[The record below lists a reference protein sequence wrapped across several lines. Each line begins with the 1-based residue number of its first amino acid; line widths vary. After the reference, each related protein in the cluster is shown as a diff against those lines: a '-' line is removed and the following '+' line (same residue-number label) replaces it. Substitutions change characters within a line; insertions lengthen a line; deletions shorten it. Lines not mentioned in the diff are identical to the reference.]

1 MKVYDYE
8 ESNKVISE
16 AWKLAIKHLEDTLGA
31 QYKCNITENAMDKFW
46 DYVQQD
52 IECMKLC
59 PKCGEVDSE
68 GNFMTHS
75 LYNGGKEEVCYSCY
89 EDLGGEE

>member
-16 AWKLAIKHLEDTLGA
+16 AWKLAIKHLEDTLGD
-31 QYKCNITENAMDKFW
+31 QYKCNVTENAMDKFW

-52 IECMKLC
+52 IEFMKVC
-59 PKCGEVDSE
+59 PKCGKADSE

-75 LYNGGKEEVCYSCY
+75 LYKGGDTEVCYSCY
-89 EDLGGEE
+89 EDLGEE

>member
-8 ESNKVISE
+8 ESNKVISK
-16 AWKLAIKHLEDTLGA
+16 AWNLAIKHLEDTLGD
-31 QYKCNITENAMDKFW
+31 QYKCNVTENAMDKFW

-52 IECMKLC
+52 IVFMKSC
-59 PKCGEVDSE
+59 PKCGEADSE

-75 LYNGGKEEVCYSCY
+75 LYNGGNTEVCYSCY
-89 EDLGGEE
+89 EDLGEE

>member
-1 MKVYDYE
+1 MKVYDYK

-16 AWKLAIKHLEDTLGA
+16 AWKIAIKHLEDTLGD
-31 QYKCNITENAMDKFW
+31 QYKCNVTENAMDEFW

-52 IECMKLC
+52 IEFMKVC
-59 PKCGEVDSE
+59 PKCGEADGE

-75 LYNGGKEEVCYSCY
+75 LYKCGNTEVCYSCY
-89 EDLGGEE
+89 EDLGEE